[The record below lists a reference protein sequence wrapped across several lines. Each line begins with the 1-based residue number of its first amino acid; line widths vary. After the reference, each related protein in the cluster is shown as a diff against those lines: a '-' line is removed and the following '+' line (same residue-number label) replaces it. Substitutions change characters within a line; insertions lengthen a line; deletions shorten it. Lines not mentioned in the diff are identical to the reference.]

1 MFNRNPF
8 PLLPLALAAVA
19 ALPATAAETAQTTVQ
34 QITPAVVEVR
44 SDGNNYVGT
53 VVPQIQIRGKVRVQ
67 LDAGVSGR
75 VKTWSIWPKLVPV
88 NAGVGYEAQFQQ
100 NKTTKSY
107 DAGQRPKS
115 VDEEAWMAMS
125 HDATRNY
132 AVSACQTRATQ
143 LRTAGKT
150 DQEIFSTDRAIP
162 LQLQAALSYEFSGV
176 SVGQPLAEVVGNAPT
191 FNIICKASAQGMQG
205 TAVGGGIP
213 TNSPALLQQVSM
225 SASAP
230 IGPTRCP
237 AEVTTFMTFK
247 TDASQAPGYVRYR
260 VKSLSGKVSPLM
272 TVQFSASDRNGSQY
286 VKTVPQSFM
295 VGVPP
300 APPAPATGTPLVGSQ
315 ASGDYA
321 SPTRPDPNSI
331 VRGQGRPTGP
341 TGEGAAGAPTPA
353 NVHKDSLWVD
363 VETAQQGSAAKSNY
377 AAYTVTCDVIQTG
390 VGGGAA
396 GGVRTPVNQ
405 PSPRAPRGEA
415 QPTAAPQPPERPP
428 VPLGLAGTQPPTPTA
443 PTRGSA
449 GEAQP
454 TAAPQ
459 PPARPAAP
467 LGVTTGAQPLPP
479 AAASRLAAPAAS
491 QPRR

>member
-19 ALPATAAETAQTTVQ
+19 ALPATAAEMAQTTVQ
-34 QITPAVVEVR
+34 QVTPAVIEVR
-44 SDGNNYVGT
+44 SDGKNYTGT
-53 VVPQIQIRGKVRVQ
+53 NVPQIQIRGKVRVQ

-75 VKTWSIWPKLVPV
+75 VKTWSIWPKLAPV
-88 NAGVGYEAQFQQ
+88 NIGVGYEAQFQQ

-115 VDEEAWMAMS
+115 VDEETWMAMS

-150 DQEIFSTDRAIP
+150 NQEIFSADHAIP
-162 LQLQAALSYEFSGV
+162 LELQAALSYEFSGV
-176 SVGQPLAEVVGNAPT
+176 SVGQPLVEVVGNAPT

-213 TNSPALLQQVSM
+213 TNSPALLQDVSM

-237 AEVTTFMTFK
+237 AEVTAFMTFK
-247 TDASQAPGYVRYR
+247 TDAGQPPGYVRYR

-300 APPAPATGTPLVGSQ
+300 APAAPATGSPLVGSQ
-315 ASGDYA
+315 ASGGYA

-331 VRGQGRPTGP
+331 GHGQGRPTGP
-341 TGEGAAGAPTPA
+341 MGEGAAGAPTPA
-353 NVHKDSLWVD
+353 NVHKDSLWID
-363 VETAQQGSAAKSNY
+363 VETAGPGSKMKSNY
-377 AAYTVTCDVIQTG
+377 AAYTVTCDVITAG
-390 VGGGAA
+390 VAGGAA

-405 PSPRAPRGEA
+405 PSPGAPR
-415 QPTAAPQPPERPP
+415 
-428 VPLGLAGTQPPTPTA
+428 
-443 PTRGSA
+443 

-459 PPARPAAP
+459 PPARPAVP
-467 LGVTTGAQPLPP
+467 LGITAGARPALPAT
-479 AAASRLAAPAAS
+479 AARTASPAAS